1 MVDKKISQPIKE
13 LLHDP
18 DFVMWCMMPT
28 EELDNKWRQWE
39 KLHPEMS
46 SEFRQAQTIL
56 KFARLNEH
64 KVPDDKSEELW
75 TRLQQSVKRK
85 ERKRNMFFVRYAA
98 ASVVLLLLSVSVFLV
113 LNRGGV
119 ENQKLASGTV
129 QADTTHTEVTL
140 IIGDQ
145 ETVQV
150 EDNALIAY
158 NSDITVQSA
167 QKKGKVIK
175 DIGNCDSSKVTMN
188 TLVVP
193 RGRRSSLLLADG
205 SRIWVNSGSVLR
217 FPSHFDE
224 KQRLIEAEGEI
235 YIEVV
240 KAKIPFLVKTDKFT
254 VNVLGTKFNIS
265 SYTDEEESSVVLVE
279 GSVNVCTKKNEQ
291 IRLTPNLKLSFLA
304 DKNKIETVDVY
315 DYISWKDGMLRF
327 KKETMSNILKR
338 LSRYYNVPIKCTST
352 VSSRTG
358 SGKLVLFDDIEQ
370 VMETFSM
377 LYNTHYR
384 FESDTLFI
392 E

>member
-1 MVDKKISQPIKE
+1 M
-13 LLHDP
+13 
-18 DFVMWCMMPT
+18 
-28 EELDNKWRQWE
+28 
-39 KLHPEMS
+39 
-46 SEFRQAQTIL
+46 
-56 KFARLNEH
+56 
-64 KVPDDKSEELW
+64 
-75 TRLQQSVKRK
+75 
-85 ERKRNMFFVRYAA
+85 
-98 ASVVLLLLSVSVFLV
+98 
-113 LNRGGV
+113 
-119 ENQKLASGTV
+119 
-129 QADTTHTEVTL
+129 
-140 IIGDQ
+140 
-145 ETVQV
+145 
-150 EDNALIAY
+150 
-158 NSDITVQSA
+158 
-167 QKKGKVIK
+167 
-175 DIGNCDSSKVTMN
+175 
-188 TLVVP
+188 
-193 RGRRSSLLLADG
+193 
-205 SRIWVNSGSVLR
+205 LR

-265 SYTDEEESSVVLVE
+265 SYTDEEESTVVLVE

-291 IRLTPNLKLSFLA
+291 IRLTPNQKLSFLA

-384 FESDTLFI
+384 FESDTLYI

>member
-28 EELDNKWRQWE
+28 EELDNKWRQWV

-113 LNRGGV
+113 LNRGAV

-291 IRLTPNLKLSFLA
+291 IRLTPNQKLSFLA

>member
-129 QADTTHTEVTL
+129 QADTTHTEL
-140 IIGDQ
+140 EIR
-145 ETVQV
+145 
-150 EDNALIAY
+150 
-158 NSDITVQSA
+158 
-167 QKKGKVIK
+167 K
-175 DIGNCDSSKVTMN
+175 
-188 TLVVP
+188 
-193 RGRRSSLLLADG
+193 
-205 SRIWVNSGSVLR
+205 R
-217 FPSHFDE
+217 F
-224 KQRLIEAEGEI
+224 R
-235 YIEVV
+235 
-240 KAKIPFLVKTDKFT
+240 
-254 VNVLGTKFNIS
+254 
-265 SYTDEEESSVVLVE
+265 
-279 GSVNVCTKKNEQ
+279 
-291 IRLTPNLKLSFLA
+291 
-304 DKNKIETVDVY
+304 
-315 DYISWKDGMLRF
+315 
-327 KKETMSNILKR
+327 
-338 LSRYYNVPIKCTST
+338 
-352 VSSRTG
+352 
-358 SGKLVLFDDIEQ
+358 
-370 VMETFSM
+370 
-377 LYNTHYR
+377 
-384 FESDTLFI
+384 
-392 E
+392 

>member
-46 SEFRQAQTIL
+46 SEFRQAHTIL

-113 LNRGGV
+113 LNRGAV

-291 IRLTPNLKLSFLA
+291 IRLTPNQKLSFLA

-327 KKETMSNILKR
+327 EKETMSNILKR